1 MRKSEAASDISIG
14 ITALQ
19 HTAADPRGGPPG
31 RPATLTS
38 PYLSIVIP
46 AYNEAARLPPTLLR
60 IRDHLASWDQPYEI
74 VVVDDGSSDGTAEA
88 ARQVG
93 GPELAILR
101 NERNRGK
108 GYAVRRGM
116 LEARGERRL
125 MTDADLSTPIEE
137 LTRLMACMDEG
148 YDIVIA
154 SRAMAGA
161 RIEVHQPW
169 YREAMG
175 RLFNLLVRVSTVPG
189 LRDTQCGFK
198 LFRADAARECFA
210 AAVLDGFSF
219 DVEALFIARRR
230 GRRVAE
236 IPVTWRNDAATRVS
250 TLRGVLAFV
259 DVFRIRMNGWRGR
272 YALGPRS

>member
-1 MRKSEAASDISIG
+1 MS
-14 ITALQ
+14 T
-19 HTAADPRGGPPG
+19 
-31 RPATLTS
+31 

-60 IRDHLASWDQPYEI
+60 IRDHLASWNRPYEI
-74 VVVDDGSSDGTAEA
+74 LVVDDGSSDGTAEA
-88 ARQVG
+88 ARSVG
-93 GPELAILR
+93 GSELTILR

-137 LTRLMACMDEG
+137 LKRLMARMDEG

-154 SRAMAGA
+154 SRAVAGA

-169 YREAMG
+169 YRECMG

-198 LFRADAARECFA
+198 LFRAEAARECFA

-230 GRRVAE
+230 GHRVAE

-259 DVFRIRMNGWRGR
+259 DVLKIRMNGWRGR
-272 YALGPRS
+272 YALGQRP

>member
-1 MRKSEAASDISIG
+1 MS
-14 ITALQ
+14 T
-19 HTAADPRGGPPG
+19 
-31 RPATLTS
+31 
-38 PYLSIVIP
+38 PYLSVVIP

-60 IRDHLASWDQPYEI
+60 IRDYLAAADRPYEI
-74 VVVDDGSSDGTAEA
+74 IVVDDGSSDGTAEA
-88 ARQVG
+88 ARRIG
-93 GPELAILR
+93 GPELTILI
-101 NERNRGK
+101 NESNRGK

-137 LTRLMACMDEG
+137 LARLMACMDEG
-148 YDIVIA
+148 YDVVIA

-169 YREAMG
+169 YREAVG
-175 RLFNLLVRVSTVPG
+175 RIFNLLVRVSVVPG

-198 LFRADAARECFA
+198 LFRADAARECFSA
-210 AAVLDGFSF
+210 ALLDGFSF

-236 IPVTWRNDAATRVS
+236 IPVIWRNDAATRVS

-259 DVFRIRMNGWRGR
+259 DVLKIRMNGWLGR
-272 YALGPRS
+272 YAFVRRP